1 MVTCKLIHV
10 VYVTFDLI
18 YLVSLTYDLLNVVH
32 LSHNLMNVD
41 SAFSRPSPQIVKEI
55 ADRWFQVS
63 QLSF

>member
-55 ADRWFQVS
+55 ADR
-63 QLSF
+63 